1 MSQQTLS
8 QQQALALNVRSARV
22 DGGHGG
28 LPGNRKM
35 RRIMEAIERKKAKKA
50 RKAEKRGGK

>member
-1 MSQQTLS
+1 MKNQTLS

-35 RRIMEAIERKKAKKA
+35 RRIMEAIERKKV
-50 RKAEKRGGK
+50 RKAEKRGDK